1 MNPSRKYPGRSLP
14 AVHYM
19 RRIAV
24 LFTLFLSCTLSAQ
37 TPGTTKLT
45 GRITDAK
52 TGEALTGATVQ
63 SGGQYGVTTD
73 LQGRYTLELPAGEHT
88 VSVRLLSFTEKQV
101 KLKLETGETRT
112 LDLALMPSAQEL
124 NLVVVSAG
132 RFEQRI
138 EDVTVSMEV
147 IKPAIIEN
155 NSSTSMEDA
164 MQFIPGV
171 NIVDGQANIRG
182 GSGWS
187 YGAGSR
193 VQVLV
198 DDLPQLAADANDAK
212 WSFLPV
218 ENLEQVEVIKGASS
232 VLFGSSALNGV
243 INIRTAY
250 PKDTPITKINYFA
263 AAYDKAKIT
272 LDGETYRLN
281 WWGSAPRTY
290 TGMNF
295 FHSRK
300 QGRFDLVA
308 GGNMFYDE
316 GYRQG
321 EDEQRARINLNTRYR
336 FAKIEG
342 LSAGVNLNVMKT
354 EGTLFF
360 LWKNDSSGAYLPA
373 PGTLSDYTTY
383 RTNID
388 PFLTYV
394 DKKGNSHRLRTRWFN
409 TTNENNTDQNST
421 ADLYYAEY
429 QYQKRFS
436 ESVTFTG
443 GLVNISSRVNSE
455 LYGNHTARQ
464 QAGYL
469 QADLK
474 WKMITLSLGGR
485 AEQNRINDETDDWVP
500 VYRSGI
506 NVHLLRETYLRASYG
521 QGYRFPS
528 IAERFVRTSVGS
540 LIVYPNAALTAER
553 GYSSEIGIK
562 QGLKAGSW
570 LGYFDAAVFQN
581 DYNNMMEFCFAQWG
595 TFSDPLLGNGF
606 RSLNV
611 GDTRIRGAELTLTG
625 SGTLYRDLRLTLLAG
640 YTYMDPRQL
649 TYDSTYIS
657 KVGTQNY
664 QGSDS
669 SDFLKYR
676 FRHLV
681 RFDAELGWR
690 KYSLGANVRYNSYM
704 QNIDR
709 IFVSGLFD
717 FAFPPGLG
725 IGHYREFRKKGDT
738 VVDLRAAL
746 QVSRQF
752 RASLIVKNAFNYI
765 YMARPADMQPPRVW
779 VVQLGIQF

>member
-1 MNPSRKYPGRSLP
+1 MNPTRKYPGAFAP

-19 RRIAV
+19 RGIA
-24 LFTLFLSCTLSAQ
+24 LLLAFLAHLTLYAQ
-37 TPGTTKLT
+37 PVGKARLT
-45 GRITDAK
+45 GRITDAAS
-52 TGEALTGATVQ
+52 GEALIGATVQ
-63 SGGQYGVTTD
+63 SGGQYGTTTD
-73 LQGRYTLELPAGEHT
+73 LQGRYTLDLPPGEHT
-88 VSVRLLSFTEKQV
+88 ISIRLISFAEKQV
-101 KLKLETGETRT
+101 KLKLEDGENRT
-112 LDLALMPSAQEL
+112 LDLALSTSAQEL
-124 NLVVVSAG
+124 KLVVVSAG

-155 NSSTSMEDA
+155 NNSTSMEDA

-193 VQVLV
+193 VQVLC

-263 AAYDKAKIT
+263 AAYDKAKLS
-272 LDGETYRLN
+272 LDGITYRLD

-290 TGMNF
+290 SGMNF

-300 QGRFDLVA
+300 QGRFDLVV

-342 LSAGVNLNVMKT
+342 LSAGVNFNAMKT

-360 LWKNDSSGAYLPA
+360 LWMNDSTGAYRPA

-383 RTNID
+383 RTNVD
-388 PFLTYV
+388 PFITYV
-394 DKKGNSHRLRTRWFN
+394 DTKGNSHKLRTRWFN
-409 TTNENNTDQNST
+409 TTNENNTNQNST

-436 ESVTFTG
+436 DQVTLTG
-443 GLVNISSRVNSE
+443 GLLNSSSKVNSE

-474 WKMITLSLGGR
+474 WKFITLSLGGR
-485 AEQNRINDETDDWVP
+485 VEQNRINDETDDWVP

-506 NVHLLRETYLRASYG
+506 NLHVLQETYLRASYG
-521 QGYRFPS
+521 QGYRYPS
-528 IAERFVRTSVGS
+528 IAERFVRTNVGA
-540 LIVYPNAALTAER
+540 LIVYPNEDLTAER

-570 LGYFDAAVFQN
+570 AGYLDLAAFQN
-581 DYNNMMEFCFAQWG
+581 NYDNMMEFCFAQWG
-595 TFSDPLLGNGF
+595 TFTDPLAGNGF
-606 RSLNV
+606 RSFNV
-611 GDTRIRGAELTLTG
+611 GNTRIRGAEITLVG
-625 SGTLYRDLRLTLLAG
+625 AGALYRDLRLNVLAG

-649 TYDSTYIS
+649 TYDSLYIT
-657 KVGTQNY
+657 KVGLENY
-664 QGSDS
+664 RGSDS

-676 FRHLV
+676 FKHLV
-681 RFDAELGWR
+681 RFDAELVW
-690 KYSLGANVRYNSYM
+690 KAYSLGANVRYNSYM
-704 QNIDR
+704 ENIDR
-709 IFVSGLFD
+709 IFVTGLFD

-725 IGHYREFRKKGDT
+725 IGHYRKFRNKGDT
-738 VVDLRAAL
+738 VVDLRAGWQA
-746 QVSRQF
+746 SKHF
-752 RASLIVKNAFNYI
+752 RASVVVKNVFNYI

-779 VVQLGIQF
+779 VLQVGFQF